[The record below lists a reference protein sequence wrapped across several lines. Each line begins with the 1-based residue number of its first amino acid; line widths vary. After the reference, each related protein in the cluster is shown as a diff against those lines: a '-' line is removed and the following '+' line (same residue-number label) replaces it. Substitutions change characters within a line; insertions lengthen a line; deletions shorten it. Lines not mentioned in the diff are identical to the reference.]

1 VIGFLQLYAAQTA
14 AAIRCS
20 FADRAN
26 FAIQIGG
33 MVLNDVFFLTLWWLF
48 FAGFRSVGGW
58 TLPDMALLMGLTMCV
73 VGLCGVFLGGYRD
86 MAATIL
92 KGELDALLTQPKG
105 LIGRLLARESIAS
118 AWGDLGGGIVVLALF
133 ARLSWPDVPMVLL
146 AVAGGT
152 TVYVSAAIAF
162 ASLAFWAAG
171 ARSFARDLTDFTLL
185 FSSYPGSIYSG
196 AVKVIAFTVLPAAF
210 VVMAPV
216 RLIRSPGWETA
227 AVVIVAAAIYPS
239 LAAGLFHLGLRR
251 YRRGA
256 ALAA

>member
-1 VIGFLQLYAAQTA
+1 MTGFLTLYAAQTA

-20 FADRAN
+20 LADRAN
-26 FAIQIGG
+26 FALQIGG
-33 MVLNDVFFLTLWWLF
+33 MAVNNVFFLSLWWLF

-58 TLPDMALLMGLTMCV
+58 TLPDMALLMGLTSSV
-73 VGLCGVFLGGYRD
+73 VGLCGVFFGGYRD

-92 KGELDALLTQPKG
+92 NGELDALLTQPKG

-118 AWGDLGGGIVVLALF
+118 GWGDLATGIVVISFF
-133 ARLSWPDVPMVLL
+133 ARLSWSQAALVPL
-146 AVAGGT
+146 AMAGGV
-152 TVYVSAAIAF
+152 TVYVAASLCF
-162 ASLAFWAAG
+162 ATLAFWAAG

-185 FSSYPGSIYSG
+185 FSSYPGSIYTG

-210 VVMAPV
+210 VAMAPV
-216 RLIRSPGWETA
+216 RLIRAPGWEA
-227 AVVIVAAAIYPS
+227 AGMVVTSAAAYAA

-256 ALAA
+256 SVAG

>member
-1 VIGFLQLYAAQTA
+1 MIAFLSLYAAQTA

-58 TLPDMALLMGLTMCV
+58 TLPDMALLMGLTMSI
-73 VGLCGVFLGGYRD
+73 VGLCGVFCGGYRD

-92 KGELDALLTQPKG
+92 RGELDALLTQPKG

-118 AWGDLGGGIVVLALF
+118 AWGDLAGGVVVLALF
-133 ARLSWPDVPMVLL
+133 ARLSWAEAPLVLL
-146 AVAGGT
+146 ALAGGVS
-152 TVYVSAAIAF
+152 VYVAASLSF
-162 ASLAFWAAG
+162 ATLAFWAAG

-216 RLIRSPGWETA
+216 RLIRAPGWETA
-227 AVVIVAAAIYPS
+227 GVVALSAAAYAG
-239 LAAGLFHLGLRR
+239 LAVGLFHLGLRR

-256 ALAA
+256 SLAA